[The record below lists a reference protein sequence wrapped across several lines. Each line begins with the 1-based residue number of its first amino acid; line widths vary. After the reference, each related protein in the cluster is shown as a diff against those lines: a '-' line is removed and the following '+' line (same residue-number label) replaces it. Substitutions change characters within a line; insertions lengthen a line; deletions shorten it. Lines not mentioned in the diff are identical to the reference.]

1 MAYNSDRVK
10 RALRDPSYLRVAN
23 IIGISNFNS
32 DNDVDQIEDYLKK
45 NGDPYQNQLDA
56 ANRRAEEIRNKSIQ
70 DLNNLTQGFTDRIGQ
85 MNADFSQRFKDQNA
99 EFNQRFRAQSDEN
112 RAAFES
118 FAASAEARY
127 NDLSNVLINTTDR
140 FETSMAAAEARFT
153 DAEARYGDLLGTYQ
167 ESEARYGDLLGT
179 YQETQ
184 RLAGNQARA
193 FVPGANPSARTAL
206 AGDDRARFQQRRS
219 AAQRDL
225 DSLNV
230 LTGIGQQANPLA
242 GLQIA

>member
-1 MAYNSDRVK
+1 MAYNTDRVK
-10 RALRDPSYLRVAN
+10 RAMRDPSYLRVAN
-23 IIGISNFNS
+23 IIGISNLNS
-32 DNDVDQIEDYLKK
+32 DSDINQIEDYLKK

-70 DLNNLTQGFTDRIGQ
+70 DLNNLTQGFTERIGQ

-99 EFNQRFRAQSDEN
+99 AFSQKFRDQSDAN

-127 NDLSNVLINTTDR
+127 NDLNNVLIDTTDR
-140 FETSMAAAEARFT
+140 FETSMAG
-153 DAEARYGDLLGTYQ
+153 AEARYADLLGTYQ
-167 ESEARYGDLLGT
+167 GAEARFADLLGT

-193 FVPGANPSARTAL
+193 FVPGSNPVAQTAL
-206 AGDDRARFQQRRS
+206 AGDDRARFQQKRS

>member
-1 MAYNSDRVK
+1 MAYNTDRVK
-10 RALRDPSYLRVAN
+10 RAMRDPSYLRVAN
-23 IIGISNFNS
+23 IIGISNLNS
-32 DNDVDQIEDYLKK
+32 DSDINAIEDYLKK

-85 MNADFSQRFKDQNA
+85 MNADFSQKFKDQ
-99 EFNQRFRAQSDEN
+99 SDAN

-127 NDLSNVLINTTDR
+127 NDLSNVLIDTTDR
-140 FETSMAAAEARFT
+140 FETSMA
-153 DAEARYGDLLGTYQ
+153 DAEARYT
-167 ESEARYGDLLGT
+167 DLLGT

-193 FVPGANPSARTAL
+193 FVPGANPAAQTAL
-206 AGDDRARFQQRRS
+206 AGDDRARFQQKRS
-219 AAQRDL
+219 TAQRDL

>member
-23 IIGISNFNS
+23 IIGINNFNS
-32 DNDVDQIEDYLKK
+32 DNDVNAIEDYLKK

-56 ANRRAEEIRNKSIQ
+56 ANRRSEEIRNKGIQ
-70 DLNNLTQGFTDRIGQ
+70 DLNNLTQGFTDQIGQ
-85 MNADFSQRFKDQNA
+85 MNADFSQRYADL
-99 EFNQRFRAQSDEN
+99 E
-112 RAAFES
+112 
-118 FAASAEARY
+118 ASAEARY
-127 NDLSNVLINTTDR
+127 NDLYNVLIDTTDR
-140 FETSMAAAEARFT
+140 FDTSMAQ
-153 DAEARYGDLLGTYQ
+153 AEARYT
-167 ESEARYGDLLGT
+167 DLLGT

-193 FVPGANPSARTAL
+193 FVPGANPAAQTAL
-206 AGDDRARFQQRRS
+206 AGDDRARFQQKRS
-219 AAQRDL
+219 TAQRDL

>member
-23 IIGISNFNS
+23 IIGINNFNS

-45 NGDPYQNQLDA
+45 NGDPTRISSTQPIARL
-56 ANRRAEEIRNKSIQ
+56 RRLQQVNPGSEQSHSR
-70 DLNNLTQGFTDRIGQ
+70 FTDRIGQ

-225 DSLNV
+225 AS
-230 LTGIGQQANPLA
+230 TS
-242 GLQIA
+242 